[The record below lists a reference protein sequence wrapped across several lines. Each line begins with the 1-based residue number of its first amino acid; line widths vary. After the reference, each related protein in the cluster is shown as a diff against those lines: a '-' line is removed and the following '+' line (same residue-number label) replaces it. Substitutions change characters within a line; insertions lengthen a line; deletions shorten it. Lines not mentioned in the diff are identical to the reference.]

1 MKERTAGSIGPGPDA
16 TIAVRRFSRF
26 YTRRLGLLGEGLLD
40 SAFSLTES
48 RVLYEL
54 AHQDGL
60 TASLLGRELG
70 LDPGYLSRILKKFEA
85 RGLIVRAPSTS
96 DGRQAVLGLT
106 EAGRAA
112 FAPLDRGSR
121 DQVMAML
128 GRLDAEETGHLT
140 RAMATVEALLGE
152 RPAAPPAPIV
162 LRSHQIGDIGWITHR
177 QALLY
182 AQEYGWDESY
192 EALVAEIG
200 AQFLRAF
207 DPQRDR
213 AWIAEREGT
222 ILGSVFVVRVSD
234 EIARLRLLYVEPGAR
249 GSGLGRR
256 LVGECI
262 RFARHTGY
270 RKLTLWTNDVLTAA
284 RRIYQEAGF
293 TLVAEERHHSFGK
306 DLVGQNWEL
315 AL

>member
-1 MKERTAGSIGPGPDA
+1 MKEQTARSIRSGPDA
-16 TIAVRRFSRF
+16 ITTVRRFSRF

-40 SAFSLTES
+40 SAFSLAES

-54 AHQDGL
+54 AHHDGL

-70 LDPGYLSRILKKFEA
+70 LDPGYLSRILKRFEA
-85 RGLIVRAPSTS
+85 RGLIVRAPSAS

-106 EAGRAA
+106 EAGHAA
-112 FAPLDRGSR
+112 FAPLDQGSR
-121 DQVMAML
+121 EQVAALL
-128 GRLDAEETGHLT
+128 GPLDPEETERLT
-140 RAMATVEALLGE
+140 RAMATVEELLGE
-152 RPAAPPAPIV
+152 RPAAPAPIL
-162 LRSHQIGDIGWITHR
+162 LRPHQIGDIGWIVHR

-182 AQEYGWDESY
+182 AQEYGWDETY

-200 AQFLRAF
+200 AEFLRAF
-207 DPQRDR
+207 DPKRDR
-213 AWIAEREGT
+213 AWIAEREGA
-222 ILGSVFVVRVSD
+222 IVGSVFVVRVSD
-234 EIARLRLLYVEPGAR
+234 EIARLRLLYVEPHAR

-262 RFARHTGY
+262 RFARLKGY
-270 RKLTLWTNDVLTAA
+270 RKLTLWTNDVLAAA
-284 RRIYQEAGF
+284 RRIYQDAGF

>member
-1 MKERTAGSIGPGPDA
+1 MMDQTANADA
-16 TIAVRRFSRF
+16 VTAVRRFSRF

-40 SAFSLTES
+40 SAFSLAES

-85 RGLIVRAPSTS
+85 RGLIVRTPSAS

-121 DQVMAML
+121 EQVAAML
-128 GRLDAEETGHLT
+128 GRLDAEETRHLT
-140 RAMATVEALLGE
+140 RAMARVEELLGE
-152 RPAAPPAPIV
+152 RAATPAPIL
-162 LRSHQIGDIGWITHR
+162 LRPHQIGDIGWITHR

-182 AQEYGWDESY
+182 AEEHGWDETY

-200 AQFLRAF
+200 AQFLRGF

-213 AWIAEREGT
+213 AWIAERDGA

-234 EIARLRLLYVEPGAR
+234 EIAKLRLLYVEPCAR

-262 RFARHTGY
+262 RFARRKGY
-270 RKLTLWTNDVLTAA
+270 KKLTLWTNDVLAAA